1 LIVAISS
8 KTTTTLVIIGLM
20 AVLSIAAIATVVNTA
35 SALPGRA
42 PVNPGRTTT
51 ASCASDA
58 ADQGAAG
65 CPTPPPRGRP

>member
-1 LIVAISS
+1 
-8 KTTTTLVIIGLM
+8 M
-20 AVLSIAAIATVVNTA
+20 AVLSIAAIATLVNTA